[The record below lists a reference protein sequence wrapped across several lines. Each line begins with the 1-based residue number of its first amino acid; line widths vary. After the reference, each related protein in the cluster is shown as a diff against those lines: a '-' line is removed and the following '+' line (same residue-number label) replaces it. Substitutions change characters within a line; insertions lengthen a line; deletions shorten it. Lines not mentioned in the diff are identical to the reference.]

1 MALTAVLTPTAVLQI
16 YYKYCI
22 DEARHKQQA
31 VVWCSVCIVEMATLL
46 AFLGRTLYQHRPFDA
61 VDEAHIRR
69 VSDGAPVAAAANP
82 GVRVIPDFVA
92 AAEANEVADY
102 ARELIERYGRSH
114 VRPQDKAFFERQM
127 AHLTKSER
135 PYVNAERVTGRFER
149 PDQPLAPWGHG
160 DDFDAEALPEVLR
173 TLADRARATP
183 LALGPLRDVTINR
196 RRDGYFR
203 LDPHLDPAKDGPNV
217 CIIGLLSDTV
227 LTLSPVGPPASTTC
241 DQEAASARSW
251 DSSDVDIL
259 AEVGTLVHLSGRAR
273 TELHHGIRLGVSRR
287 QLSAT
292 GVEVDGDVLYDWW
305 GALARPVRRNRERIS
320 IVFAFGEQS
329 IID

>member
-1 MALTAVLTPTAVLQI
+1 
-16 YYKYCI
+16 
-22 DEARHKQQA
+22 
-31 VVWCSVCIVEMATLL
+31 MATLL
-46 AFLGRTLYQHRPFDA
+46 TFLGRTLYQHRPFNED
-61 VDEAHIRR
+61 DEAHIRR

-82 GVRVIPDFVA
+82 GLRVIPGFVA
-92 AAEANEVADY
+92 ADEMDEVASC
-102 ARELIERYGRSH
+102 ARDLLDRYGRQML
-114 VRPQDKAFFERQM
+114 RPRDKAYFEGQM

-160 DDFDAEALPEVLR
+160 DDFDADALPAVLR
-173 TLADRARATP
+173 KLAERARASP

-227 LTLSPVGPPASTTC
+227 LTLSKVGPPDSTTC
-241 DQEAASARSW
+241 DQEAVSMRSW
-251 DSSDVDIL
+251 DPADVDVL
-259 AEVGTLVHLSGRAR
+259 ATIGCLVHLSGRAR

-287 QLSAT
+287 QLSEA
-292 GVEVDGDVLYDWW
+292 GFDVDGDVLFDWW
-305 GALARPVRRNRERIS
+305 GALRYPIKRNRERIS
-320 IVFAFGEQS
+320 IVFAFGEPS
-329 IID
+329 LID

>member
-1 MALTAVLTPTAVLQI
+1 
-16 YYKYCI
+16 
-22 DEARHKQQA
+22 
-31 VVWCSVCIVEMATLL
+31 MATLL
-46 AFLGRTLYQHRPFDA
+46 TFLGRTLYQHRPFNE
-61 VDEAHIRR
+61 VDEQHIRR

-82 GVRVIPDFVA
+82 GLRVIPGFVA
-92 AAEANEVADY
+92 ADEMDEVASC
-102 ARELIERYGRSH
+102 ARDLLDRYGRQML
-114 VRPQDKAFFERQM
+114 RPRDKAYFEGQM

-160 DDFDAEALPEVLR
+160 DDFDADALPAVLR
-173 TLADRARATP
+173 KLAERARASP

-227 LTLSPVGPPASTTC
+227 LTLSKVGPPDSTTC
-241 DQEAASARSW
+241 DQEAVSMRSW
-251 DSSDVDIL
+251 DPADVDVL
-259 AEVGTLVHLSGRAR
+259 ATIGCLIHLSGRAR

-287 QLSAT
+287 QLSEAGIT
-292 GVEVDGDVLYDWW
+292 VDGDVLYDWW
-305 GALARPVRRNRERIS
+305 GALRYPIKRNRERIS
-320 IVFAFGEQS
+320 IVFAFGEPS
-329 IID
+329 LID